1 MEIKSSSCELKCQ
14 KKVLVRLKVCD
25 RLDTPFLEYLS
36 MKHMTGTTLLSLF
49 YLSISPQGLPF

>member
-1 MEIKSSSCELKCQ
+1 MS

-25 RLDTPFLEYLS
+25 RLDTPFLEDLS
-36 MKHMTGTTLLSLF
+36 MKHMTVTTLFSLF